1 MQQGEVWARADA
13 PAHALIVSADLYN
26 RAGTG
31 RVVTCPVIPGEP
43 LPHDDYAADA
53 GITTPIRGTIL
64 PELVAWMPVSGL
76 SHPLGPIP
84 SDAWQRVDQIL
95 RRVLGH

>member
-13 PAHALIVSADLYN
+13 PVYVLIVSADMYN
-26 RAGTG
+26 SAGTG
-31 RVVTCPVIPGEP
+31 RVVTCPVIPGDP

-53 GITTPIRGTIL
+53 GITDPIPGTVL
-64 PELVAWMPVSGL
+64 PELIAWIPTAGL
-76 SHPLGPIP
+76 SHRLGPIP
-84 SDAWQRVDQIL
+84 AEAWQRVDQIL